1 MMVVLTNL
9 KPNLK
14 KSLHGFIYVLIGTIL
29 LTSFT
34 NASAQSALVGPT
46 DPQEMNAFFDGAV
59 TTAMA
64 ENHIPGAVVV
74 VVKDGQVFFSKG
86 YGFANVETKTKVD
99 PETTLFRPGSVSKL
113 FTWTAVMQLVE
124 QGKLSLDE
132 DINTYLDFKIPNTF
146 SEPITLKNLMTH
158 TPGFEDRGEGLFRL
172 NVEEMTSLEDYL
184 KKNIPARV
192 FPPGEIG
199 AYSNYGT
206 ALAGYIVQRISGLDF
221 NQYVQENIFDPLG
234 MVHATFQQPLPALIA
249 KDMAGGYNYLNGD
262 YVEGSFE
269 FVVGSPAGGLSASG
283 LDMARFMIAHLQNG
297 VVEEKRILKDETAL
311 QMHSPLYSPDA
322 RLDGMAHGF
331 FYNVINGQK
340 VISHGGDTMLFHS
353 YLGLLPEENL
363 GIFISTNGAV
373 GNKLVS
379 SVGEAFFDHYYPFE
393 EPQLFPAI
401 DFVDRKSIYAG
412 SYLLSRSNFTT
423 IEKLITRLNPI
434 TASVITDNQIALS
447 YGGET
452 DLYVETEPGLLVDKF
467 DSSNRLVLKQNEGK
481 VYLVTGAPFVFIKAT
496 WLDSL
501 GLHAFILMGGIL
513 LFLLT
518 TIAWFISF
526 IKGLK
531 SHDPRKLA
539 GRVGRFFAA
548 LFGISLFIFLIGFG
562 SIFADINPAFGV
574 PNIYF
579 SNPPI
584 LNSLMQIPK
593 VLAVLTMVMVIFCV
607 LAWIYKYW
615 SKKARIYYHLLTVV
629 ALAVVGSMIYW
640 NMLF

>member
-1 MMVVLTNL
+1 MIFVLKNF

-14 KSLHGFIYVLIGTIL
+14 KCLHGFIFVVIGAIL

-34 NASAQSALVGPT
+34 SASAQVNVGGPT
-46 DPQEMNAFFDGAV
+46 DPQEMEAFFDGAI
-59 TTAMA
+59 TTSMA
-64 ENHIPGAVVV
+64 ENHVPGAVVV
-74 VVKDGQVFFSKG
+74 VVKDGQVFFTKG
-86 YGFANVETKTKVD
+86 YGFANVDSKIKVD

-146 SEPITLKNLMTH
+146 PEPITLKNLMTH
-158 TPGFEDRGEGLFRL
+158 TPGFEDRGEGLFKL
-172 NVEEMTSLEDYL
+172 DVEDMTSLENYL
-184 KKNIPARV
+184 KNDIPARV

-206 ALAGYIVQRISGLDF
+206 ALAGYIVQRVSGMDF

-234 MVHATFQQPLPALIA
+234 MVNATFQQPLPASLA
-249 KDMAGGYNYLNGD
+249 QNMAGGYNYLNGD
-262 YVEGSFE
+262 FVAGSFE
-269 FVVGSPAGGLSASG
+269 LVVGSPAGALSASG

-297 VVEEKRILKDETAL
+297 VYEGNRILKEETAL
-311 QMHSPLYSPDA
+311 QMHSPLYSPNA

-340 VISHGGDTMLFHS
+340 VISHGGDTILFHS

-363 GIFISTNGAV
+363 GIFISTNGVV

-379 SVGEAFFDHYYPFE
+379 SVGEAFFDHYYPVD
-393 EPQLFPAI
+393 EPQLYPAI
-401 DFVDRKSIYAG
+401 DFVDRKGIYAG

-434 TASVITDNQIALS
+434 TASVISDNQIALT

-452 DLYVETEPGLLVDKF
+452 DVYVETEPGLLVDKF
-467 DSSNRLVLKQNEGK
+467 DSSNRIVLKQNDGK
-481 VYLVTGAPFVFIKAT
+481 VYLVTSAPFVFIKAV
-496 WLDSL
+496 WFDSL
-501 GLHAFILMGGIL
+501 GLHALILIGGTLI
-513 LFLLT
+513 FLLT
-518 TIAWFISF
+518 IVAWFNSF

-531 SHDPRKLA
+531 THESRKLA

-548 LFGISLFIFLIGFG
+548 LFGISLFVFLIGFV
-562 SIFADINPAFGV
+562 SIFAYINPAFGV

-579 SNPPI
+579 SNPPV
-584 LNSLMQIPK
+584 LNSLMQLPK
-593 VLAVLTMVMVIFCV
+593 VLAVLAMVMVIFCV

-629 ALAVVGSMIYW
+629 ALAVVWSMIYW